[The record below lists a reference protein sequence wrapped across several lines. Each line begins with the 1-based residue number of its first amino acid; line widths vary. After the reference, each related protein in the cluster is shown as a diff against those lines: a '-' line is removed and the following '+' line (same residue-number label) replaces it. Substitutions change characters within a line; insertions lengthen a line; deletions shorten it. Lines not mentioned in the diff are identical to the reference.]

1 MLVDAGCW
9 PYYSLLGELVSGLE
23 VVDAIGQVPTSGD
36 PLNLPLDPV
45 IIDEIVP
52 GAVPQ
57 AS

>member
-1 MLVDAGCW
+1 MPPRMR
-9 PYYSLLGELVSGLE
+9 PYYSLLGEVLNGTE

-36 PLNLPLDPV
+36 PLNIPLDPV

-52 GAVPQ
+52 VAVPQ